1 MGSSQPA
8 GQKEHLRISGSRA
21 PLREGVD
28 TGTVT
33 LASLLVESGGGG
45 KGRGL
50 VVPSSR
56 GSKGRFCCIRA
67 ERESRGAGAPSA
79 HSALA
84 PAPTQSRVTSDSL
97 FDQPRARHFP
107 RSVGAE
113 GWRGKVL
120 HVDQH
125 PPCPPSLH
133 PGPHGAG
140 GGCRI
145 PEGSLESPGV
155 AAEKTSGGRTGRRS
169 LGLS

>member
-1 MGSSQPA
+1 M
-8 GQKEHLRISGSRA
+8 
-21 PLREGVD
+21 
-28 TGTVT
+28 T
-33 LASLLVESGGGG
+33 LACLLVESGGGV

-56 GSKGRFCCIRA
+56 GSKGRFRCIRA
-67 ERESRGAGAPSA
+67 EGESRGRERPPPTALSHPHPRKAESARIPYLISQGHDISPGAWG
-79 HSALA
+79 
-84 PAPTQSRVTSDSL
+84 
-97 FDQPRARHFP
+97 PR
-107 RSVGAE
+107 G
-113 GWRGKVL
+113 GRGKVL

-125 PPCPPSLH
+125 PPRPPPPH

-145 PEGSLESPGV
+145 PEGSSESPGV